1 MHCTIVVPSLPTGTL
16 TLMPIIIMKLTKTP
30 HLRIGTALF
39 AAICALWLSACGGAN
54 KSAEN
59 RAPVASIQFTPPSV
73 NAPVSVQFSGAGST
87 DADGRIV
94 SYTWDFGDGSQ
105 GTGINL
111 NHVYASAGRYSVTLT
126 VTDDQG
132 ALHTATATVTVAGNR
147 SPVAVILASASRG
160 EVPFNVEFRGDS
172 SYDLDGRVVSYAWNF
187 GAGLTA
193 TGPIVQRVFDQP
205 GDYTIRLTVTDSGGL
220 TATQSLTVTA
230 LEKAARFSIG
240 GVISSLP
247 HTDVDGDVNDPFA
260 NYFDNNGHTPANIQP
275 IANPLLLNG
284 FATSGPTGRVQDTF
298 GFEEDLHDIYSVD
311 LQEGDFVSMQ
321 VVDFDTGDLDLFL
334 LDAAAA
340 NVVAMSEGTG
350 EFESLQARA
359 AGRYFIMVNAVS
371 RSSRYLLRVGR
382 TSFVSGA
389 AATGQSADFAPDQ
402 AILKRREGLSLGM
415 GTIERAQLRLSHQQT
430 KRVALAYL
438 NPVNPQTQSVLSL
451 AAAPVGFESWLGQR
465 NPDAAAKLRTLK
477 AIKKLRQQPDIDFA
491 EPNYRVRTL
500 LTPSD
505 PAYVFQWHYPAISL
519 PQAWNITTGNAEVRV
534 AVVDTGVYL
543 AHPDLQGQ
551 LVDGYD
557 FVSTAATSNDG
568 DGLDSDPTDPG
579 DSIHVGSSSWHGTH
593 VAGTVVARMNNG
605 EGGTGVAPG
614 VGVMP
619 IRALGRGGGLAYDV
633 LQAVRYA
640 AGMENDSGVLPERPA
655 DIINL
660 SLGGAGYSQYAQDLY
675 RSVRAKG
682 ILLIASAGNENTDE
696 PMYPASYAG
705 VISVAATDFRGA
717 RAPYSNRGAFIDVAA
732 PGGLLSDDANNDGYS
747 DGILSTSVAET
758 ERGQEK
764 SYVYYQGTSMAAPHV
779 SGVAALMKSVH
790 PQMTPEEFESLLVS
804 GTITQDKGSVGRDN
818 DFGYG
823 LINAYTAVEAARA
836 LAQGG
841 TTSAVIADTNVL
853 VFDHDLNEQQLQLQK
868 LGNGAIR
875 VLGATATEPWLS
887 VSPINVNAQ
896 GIGSYRIVVAR
907 GDLSDGVYR
916 GFIEFATDQGSTVK
930 VQVNMRVGEFVAV
943 GNAGYLYVLLIDAD
957 LGSTL
962 GVVESAPVEGQYTYK
977 FDNVPIGNYYIA
989 AGSDIN
995 NDGLV
1000 CETGESC
1007 GFYPSIGDLLILR
1020 VDENKTNLDFPA
1032 GLHTGLDLANSS
1044 QRREGLSRVLFEY

>member
-1 MHCTIVVPSLPTGTL
+1 MQLIMQLKSTFHTRACAVFFATVCT
-16 TLMPIIIMKLTKTP
+16 
-30 HLRIGTALF
+30 
-39 AAICALWLSACGGAN
+39 LWLTACGGQ
-54 KSAEN
+54 N
-59 RAPVASIQFTPPSV
+59 RAPVAAIQFTPPTV
-73 NAPVSVQFSGAGST
+73 NAPVSVLFSGEGSV

-94 SYTWDFGDGSQ
+94 SYVWDFGDGSQ
-105 GTGINL
+105 GVGITQ
-111 NHVYASAGRYSVTLT
+111 NHVYASAGQYKVALT
-126 VTDDQG
+126 VTDDAG
-132 ALHTATATVTVAGNR
+132 LAHTASAVVTVAGNR
-147 SPVAVILASASRG
+147 APVAVILASASRG
-160 EVPFNVEFRGDS
+160 AAPFNVEFRGDS
-172 SYDLDGRVVSYAWNF
+172 SYDLDGRVVSYSWRF
-187 GAGLTA
+187 GQDATA
-193 TGPIVQRVFDQP
+193 TGPTVQRVYEQP
-205 GDYTIRLTVTDSGGL
+205 GDYAVQLTVTDSGGL
-220 TATQSLTVTA
+220 SATQSLMVTA
-230 LEKAARFSIG
+230 LAQTARFSIG

-260 NYFDNNGHTPANIQP
+260 YYFDNNGHTPANIQP
-275 IANPLLLNG
+275 ITNPVLLNG
-284 FATSGPTGRVQDTF
+284 FVTFGPTGRVEDTF

-321 VVDFDTGDLDLFL
+321 VVDFNVGDLDLFL
-334 LDAAAA
+334 LDAVTAD
-340 NVVAMSEGTG
+340 VVAMSEGVA
-350 EFESLQARA
+350 EFESLQAPA
-359 AGRYFIMVNAVS
+359 TGRYFIMVNASS

-402 AILKRREGLSLGM
+402 AVLKRREGIALGV
-415 GTIERAQLRLSHQQT
+415 GTVERAQLRLSHQQT
-430 KRVALAYL
+430 KRVALAHL
-438 NPVNPQTQSVLSL
+438 NPVNPQTQSVLNL
-451 AAAPVGFESWLGQR
+451 NATAVGFESWLGQR
-465 NPDAAAKLRTLK
+465 NPEAAAKLRTLK

-519 PQAWNITTGNAEVRV
+519 PQAWNLTTGSADVRV

-543 AHPDLQGQ
+543 EHPDLQGQ
-551 LVDGYD
+551 MVDGYD
-557 FVSTAATSNDG
+557 FVSSAATSNDG
-568 DGLDSDPTDPG
+568 DGLDPDPTDPG
-579 DSIHVGSSSWHGTH
+579 DSIHLGSSSWHGTH
-593 VAGTVVARMNNG
+593 VAGTLVARMNNG

-614 VGVMP
+614 VRVMP

-640 AGMENDSGVLPERPA
+640 AGMENDSGTLPARPA

-675 RSVRAKG
+675 NSVRAKG
-682 ILLIASAGNENTDE
+682 ILLVASAGNENTDE

-732 PGGLLSDDANNDGYS
+732 PGGLLSADSNNDGYS

-758 ERGQEK
+758 ESGREK

-804 GTITQDKGSVGRDN
+804 GAITEDKGPAGRDT

-823 LINAYTAVEAARA
+823 LINAYSAVEAARA

-841 TTSAVIADTNVL
+841 STSALIANTNAL
-853 VFDHDLNEQQLQLQK
+853 VFDHDLDEQQLQLQK

-875 VLGATATEPWLS
+875 VVSATATEPWLS
-887 VSPINVNAQ
+887 VSPISVNAQ
-896 GIGSYRIVVAR
+896 GIGSYRITVAR
-907 GDLSDGVYR
+907 GDLADGVYR
-916 GFIEFATDQGSTVK
+916 GFVEFATDQGSTVK

-962 GVVESAPVEGQYTYK
+962 GVAESAPVEGQYTYR
-977 FDNVPIGNYYIA
+977 FDDVPIGNYYIA

-995 NDGLV
+995 NDGVV

-1020 VDENKTNLDFPA
+1020 VDENKSDLNFPA
-1032 GLHTGLDLANSS
+1032 GLHTGLDLTNSS
-1044 QRREGLSRVLFEY
+1044 QRREGLFRVLFEY